1 MKTKLLYAKTAMFA
15 LACFSSVGVW
25 GQTKITDENGLKAM
39 AENLAGDYV
48 LENDITLLSE
58 WEPIGTNDAPFTGTI
73 DGKGFA
79 IYGLKVNRPE
89 QNSVGFIGAAKIED
103 VSSTKTTVKNLR
115 LVGVEITGR
124 QDVGVV
130 IGNSYGAR
138 VSECYTSGLV
148 YGWDHTGGIIGGT
161 KKVSDDIMTEVSDC
175 YSNAAVVSSSYQA
188 GGIIGASINSV
199 VDHCYFAGVATC
211 PQGRSGGIVALND
224 GNSLTI
230 ANCVVLSSYIKA
242 GSGDA
247 GGANAILGADNPAE
261 NSNAVSTISKCYSWS
276 DLKLYENNVEIG
288 RTNNANDSYDGGY
301 IDSEKLKTAAFWL
314 ATDNKGAGFDAGIW
328 TVTENAYPSLPGVQ
342 TPWENGFYI
351 PSFPERC
358 LPGKTFNATAVAA
371 SGRTITYTSSN
382 PEVATIDV
390 NGLVTFIKDG
400 TTTLTFSDP
409 GDDHV
414 KGIEKNHELVVKGVA
429 YTIMDEEDLRC
440 IKYDLAG
447 EFKLGTDI
455 YLTKDWELMDVFT
468 GTLDGQ
474 GYAIHN
480 LRFVNEEQARAGLFG
495 GAKGATIKRVGIVG
509 AYINGNENIGAIVG
523 YAEGCN
529 ISECYVD
536 QSSYIAGR
544 DHIGSI
550 VGAVEKSE
558 IEQEGST
565 EKITIGTTISD
576 CYSMAKIYSRKY
588 QAGGIV
594 GVVNYGTVE
603 RCYFSGNVRSMEGRA
618 GGIFSMVDADGTVF
632 VKNNVC
638 LASGIFCID
647 GATYCIGENGRASTA
662 TLSNNYVDLYAS
674 YKGTDLASCAPADG
688 VNPDGNNGETLSSD
702 EVLSSEWYKE
712 IGWDFDNVWTFIEG
726 GEGNMY
732 PILKCQQ
739 SKIITP
745 VIYGIPDPAFLIQR
759 SDLSSSGSLNLE
771 TIKSTCGQKLEFDVT
786 TGKEY
791 IYIDGPYV
799 DFIGDKRVD
808 DEAFATISITPVTEI
823 EGLKPF
829 ETNSISVRMIGQS
842 YVFDVSTVEDLLAV
856 NDKLFANFRLVNN
869 VDMTGV
875 EFKGI
880 GSLETPFTG
889 TFDGNGFTI
898 ENPVVITNDD
908 DTKGFFNATRGA
920 KIMKLGISNFSFSGS
935 RTSGSKSTN
944 LGGFAGSAH
953 ETTFDQCYLTG
964 KVVGRD
970 HVGGFIGGNCSK
982 VTITNSFVNVEVLA
996 NSQAGGFFGVTTGDV
1011 TIKNCYFAG
1020 SVKLD
1025 SNSNSG
1031 WAGGF
1036 VGLVDANDI
1045 TVTIENC
1052 VSIGNVQ
1059 GHDAAGPFIG
1069 GNGNKP
1075 AEPRGII
1082 QFTGNVAHNEAKAIL
1097 MNGEASQNDW
1107 ESLSRP
1113 TRDGGYTEDAA
1124 EYYSTPT
1131 NDFLTEDPYRE
1142 AAFDFD
1148 QIWMIEKDTNE
1159 GYPVLKNVAFIEKPG
1174 VGITQ
1179 VTNNEKAYIVSVSN
1193 DVISISGIEGV
1204 ATAVLYNMNGQ
1215 VVSQSITS
1223 EDNVQL
1229 SAGGKGL
1236 YIVRI
1241 IESDSVTSVKLI
1253 VR

>member
-25 GQTKITDENGLKAM
+25 GQTKITDENGLKAI

-48 LENDITLLSE
+48 LENNITLSGE

-73 DGKGFA
+73 DGKGHT
-79 IYGLKVNRPE
+79 IYGLKINLPE
-89 QNSVGFIGAAKIED
+89 QNSVGFIGAAKIEE

-124 QDVGVV
+124 QDVGAV

-161 KKVSDDIMTEVSDC
+161 KKVSDDIMTEVSNC
-175 YSNAAVVSSSYQA
+175 YSNAAVISSSYQA
-188 GGIIGASINSV
+188 GGIIGASNNAV

-261 NSNAVSTISKCYSWS
+261 DSNAVSTISQSYSWS
-276 DLKLYENNVEIG
+276 GLKLYENNVEKA

-301 IDSEKLKTAAFWL
+301 IELNELKTAQFWL
-314 ATDNKGAGFDAGIW
+314 TEAAFDAGIW
-328 TVTENAYPSLPGVQ
+328 IVNENAYPSLPNIQ
-342 TPWENGFYI
+342 TPLENGLYI

-358 LPGKTFNATAVAA
+358 LPGKTFNATAVSA
-371 SGRTITYTSSN
+371 SGRTITYTSSD
-382 PEVATIDV
+382 PAVATIDDS
-390 NGLVTFIKDG
+390 GLVKFLKDG
-400 TTTLTFSDP
+400 KTTLTFSDQ
-409 GDDHV
+409 GDDYV
-414 KGIEKNHELVVKGVA
+414 KGVERTYELEVKGVA
-429 YTIMDEEDLRC
+429 YTIMNEEDLRC
-440 IKYDLAG
+440 MKYDLAG
-447 EFKLGTDI
+447 DFKLGADI

-474 GYAIHN
+474 GYAIHG
-480 LRFVNEEQARAGLFG
+480 LRFVNEDQGRVGLFG
-495 GAKGATIKRVGIVG
+495 EAKGATIKRVGIVG
-509 AYINGNENIGAIVG
+509 AYINGNENVGAIVG
-523 YAEGCN
+523 YAGGCN

-558 IEQEGST
+558 TEQEGST
-565 EKITIGTTISD
+565 EKIITGTTVSD
-576 CYSMAKIYSRKY
+576 CYSMAKIYSREY
-588 QAGGIV
+588 QAGGVV
-594 GVVNYGTVE
+594 GIINYGTVE
-603 RCYFSGNVRSMEGRA
+603 RCYFSGNVQSVKGRA
-618 GGIFSMVDADGTVF
+618 GGIFSMVDADGAVF

-638 LASGIFCID
+638 LASGIFCSE
-647 GATYCIGENGRASTA
+647 GTYCIGENGRTSTA
-662 TLSNNYVDLYAS
+662 TLSNNYVDFYAS
-674 YKGTDLASCAPADG
+674 YKGADLTSCAPTDG
-688 VNPDGNNGETLSSD
+688 VDHASNNGETLSSD
-702 EVLSSEWYKE
+702 EVLSSDWYKE

-739 SKIITP
+739 SKEITP
-745 VIYGIPDPAFLIQR
+745 VIYGIPNPAFLIQL
-759 SDLSSSGSLNLE
+759 SDLSSSGSLSLE
-771 TIKSTCGQKLEFDVT
+771 TIKSTCGQKLVFEVK
-786 TGKEY
+786 TGNEY
-791 IYIDGPYV
+791 IEIIDGLYV
-799 DFIGDKRVD
+799 DFMGDKKVD
-808 DEAFATISITPVTEI
+808 DEVFATISIAPETEI

-829 ETNSISVRMIGQS
+829 ETNSITVRMIGQS
-842 YVFDVSTVEDLLAV
+842 YVFDINTVEDLLAV
-856 NDKLFANFRLVNN
+856 NDKLFASFRLTSNI
-869 VDMTGV
+869 DMKGV

-880 GSLETPFTG
+880 GSLEAPFTG

-908 DTKGFFNATRGA
+908 NTKGFFNATKGA

-935 RTSGSKSTN
+935 QTTGNKSTD
-944 LGGFAGSAH
+944 LGGFAGSAK

-996 NSQAGGFFGVTTGDV
+996 YSQAGGFFGVASGDI
-1011 TIKNCYFAG
+1011 TMKNCYFAG

-1025 SNSNSG
+1025 PSHNYG
-1031 WAGGF
+1031 WVGGF
-1036 VGLVDANDI
+1036 LGLVDADNI

-1052 VSIGNVQ
+1052 VSIGNMQ
-1059 GHDAAGPFIG
+1059 GSTAAGSFIG
-1069 GNGNKP
+1069 GNGGTPEN
-1075 AEPRGII
+1075 PRAII
-1082 QFTGNVAHNEAKAIL
+1082 KFTGNVLHLEAERIL
-1097 MNGEASQNDW
+1097 MNGDASVNDW
-1107 ESLSRP
+1107 ESKGYA
-1113 TRDGGYTEDAA
+1113 TKEGGNVDTPIEH
-1124 EYYSTPT
+1124 YSTPAKD
-1131 NDFLTEDPYRE
+1131 NEFLTEVPYE
-1142 AAFDFD
+1142 DAAFDFD
-1148 QIWMIEKDTNE
+1148 QIWIIEKNTNE
-1159 GYPVLKNVAFIEKPG
+1159 GYPTLKNVLFVEKPG

-1179 VTNNEKAYIVSVSN
+1179 VTNNEKAYVVSVSN
-1193 DVISISGIEGV
+1193 DVISISGIEGA
-1204 ATAVLYNMNGQ
+1204 ATVVLYNMNGQ
-1215 VVSQSITS
+1215 IVSQSVTS

-1229 SAGGKGL
+1229 PAGGKGL